1 MELPAE
7 TLMVCHLVPSHYA
20 TFASL
25 LVPFSL
31 FLWLQQ
37 VSLVGPVQMDG
48 KDVVSSA
55 GES

>member
-1 MELPAE
+1 
-7 TLMVCHLVPSHYA
+7 MVCHLVPSHYA